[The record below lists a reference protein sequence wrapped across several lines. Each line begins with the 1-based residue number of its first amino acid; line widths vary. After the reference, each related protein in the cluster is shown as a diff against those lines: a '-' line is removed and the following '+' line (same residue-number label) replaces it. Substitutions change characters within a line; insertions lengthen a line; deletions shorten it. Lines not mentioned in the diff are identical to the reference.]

1 VTITSVTIYV
11 PELPPSPNR
20 TRRETHWSKRAAING
35 AWRHEAAALA
45 HQIDPPRWERVRLSA
60 LFFLP
65 DRRRR
70 DYPNL
75 VGSEGMKGL
84 IDGLV
89 DAGVMV
95 DDSITCLVEYGP
107 FTYVYRKGKPGV
119 SVTVE
124 PLD

>member
-1 VTITSVTIYV
+1 MGHGGMRQRR
-11 PELPPSPNR
+11 SPIR
-20 TRRETHWSKRAAING
+20 STRHG
-35 AWRHEAAALA
+35 
-45 HQIDPPRWERVRLSA
+45 ERVRLSA